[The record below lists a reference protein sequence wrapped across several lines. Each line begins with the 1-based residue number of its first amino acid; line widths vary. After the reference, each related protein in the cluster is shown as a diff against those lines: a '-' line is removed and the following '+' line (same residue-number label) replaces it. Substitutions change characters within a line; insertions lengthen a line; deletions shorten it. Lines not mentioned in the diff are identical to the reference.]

1 MNDEFEIF
9 EKQGFGH
16 SLGLGAV
23 PSLCIIDFVV
33 GFDDAE
39 ILGGGN
45 IRSAI
50 EHTADLLSFCR
61 AQQLSIA
68 HTRVVFADDGSDHN
82 LLSEKVPSLK
92 ELTETAPNSQIV
104 PELTPLPGELVVR
117 KRNASAFFETDYGSW
132 LTRVNADTLLIAG
145 CTTSGCV
152 RATAVD
158 ALGYGYKP
166 IVVTDCVGDRAI
178 GPHDASL
185 FDMRQKYADLMTAE
199 DVKAVL
205 TDRNRVAAE

>member
-1 MNDEFEIF
+1 MNDELKIF

-16 SLGLGAV
+16 SLGLGDS

-33 GFDDAE
+33 GFDDPE
-39 ILGGGN
+39 TLGGGN
-45 IRSAI
+45 IHAAI
-50 EHTADLLSFCR
+50 SHTADLLSFCR
-61 AQQLSIA
+61 TRQLPIA

-92 ELTETAPNSQIV
+92 DLTETSPNSQIV
-104 PELTPLPGELVVR
+104 PELTPLPGELVVC
-117 KRNASAFFETDYGSW
+117 KRNASAFFQTDYGSW
-132 LTRVNADTLLIAG
+132 LTRAGTDTLLIAG

-166 IVVTDCVGDRAI
+166 VILTDCVGDRAI

-185 FDMRQKYADLMTAE
+185 FDLGQKYADLMTAE
-199 DVKAVL
+199 EVMAVL
-205 TDRNRVAAE
+205 ASRDLVAVE